1 MGSLSVTG
9 RLAWPEDESTPPAPA
24 AHEQGGRTLMPKRA
38 EQKRREAEKSSHS
51 ETHEPW
57 KKPGQASQDDDQ
69 QPTPN
74 VVEQEKGKK
83 GIR

>member
-1 MGSLSVTG
+1 MKG
-9 RLAWPEDESTPPAPA
+9 
-24 AHEQGGRTLMPKRA
+24 A
-38 EQKRREAEKSSHS
+38 EQKGQDAEKSSHS
-51 ETHEPW
+51 ATHEPW
-57 KKPGQASQDDDQ
+57 KKPGQTSQDEDQ

>member
-1 MGSLSVTG
+1 MSSLSVTG

-38 EQKRREAEKSSHS
+38 EQKRREAEKSSHL
-51 ETHEPW
+51 ETHERW

-83 GIR
+83 GTR